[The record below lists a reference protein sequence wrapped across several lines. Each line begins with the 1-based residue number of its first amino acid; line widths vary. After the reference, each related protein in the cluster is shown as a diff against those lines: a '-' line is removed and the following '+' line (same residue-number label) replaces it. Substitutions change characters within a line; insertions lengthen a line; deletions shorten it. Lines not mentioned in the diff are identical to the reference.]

1 MSATNNRKGLT
12 TPCFACLLVIILAV
26 PSCFGRPINGF
37 QNQGIPPTQRVTFV
51 LRDHAN
57 AKTVALAGTFNNWDM
72 QKTPMTQFIHHD
84 EPELVV
90 SSIREVVNATR
101 RQK

>member
-1 MSATNNRKGLT
+1 
-12 TPCFACLLVIILAV
+12 
-26 PSCFGRPINGF
+26 
-37 QNQGIPPTQRVTFV
+37 VTFV

-72 QKTPMTQFIHHD
+72 QKTPMTHFIHHD

-90 SSIREVVNATR
+90 SAIREVINAMR
-101 RQK
+101 R